1 MAHPSGRRWIVPLLA
16 LLVLGQCYA
25 QAMANTVT
33 PRSRATADERSID
46 VGYTGTAWGTYAFV
60 GNNVKSGKSAV
71 SSLGCRSVAGT
82 HHENTVTSVFS
93 KDLLETGVIDTT
105 ADALAQGNTQTA
117 KTTAD
122 VHDIVLLQGVITGS
136 EITAVSA
143 TSHDDSGFSTS
154 SEGSSVVD
162 LDVNGQHFNGTVDPN
177 TKIDLPGIGYVV
189 LNEQSSF
196 IGRRKA
202 GLTVNMIHVVVTAG
216 GGQFKKGTQ
225 VFVAHAESGLRTQI
239 AGVLDGR
246 AYGTRMNVDDKV
258 VSGPSALVGLGCFGT
273 GGRLRTNEV
282 DSVSVPPAF
291 DVGTVV
297 DTAQGT
303 VKKDAATGETTSEV
317 QLVDVAQ
324 GVITADL
331 VKADAHAFTDGTTFS
346 FGDDGTQF
354 VNLYVNGQ
362 PFGDNVPPNTM
373 VDLPGLGT
381 LWLRREIERKH
392 SIEIRMIE
400 LIVTQDNPQGLPIGA
415 DIRVAVAEASAH

>member
-1 MAHPSGRRWIVPLLA
+1 M
-16 LLVLGQCYA
+16 
-25 QAMANTVT
+25 
-33 PRSRATADERSID
+33 
-46 VGYTGTAWGTYAFV
+46 
-60 GNNVKSGKSAV
+60 
-71 SSLGCRSVAGT
+71 
-82 HHENTVTSVFS
+82 
-93 KDLLETGVIDTT
+93 
-105 ADALAQGNTQTA
+105 
-117 KTTAD
+117 
-122 VHDIVLLQGVITGS
+122 
-136 EITAVSA
+136 
-143 TSHDDSGFSTS
+143 
-154 SEGSSVVD
+154 
-162 LDVNGQHFNGTVDPN
+162 
-177 TKIDLPGIGYVV
+177 
-189 LNEQSSF
+189 
-196 IGRRKA
+196 
-202 GLTVNMIHVVVTAG
+202 
-216 GGQFKKGTQ
+216 
-225 VFVAHAESGLRTQI
+225 
-239 AGVLDGR
+239 
-246 AYGTRMNVDDKV
+246 
-258 VSGPSALVGLGCFGT
+258 
-273 GGRLRTNEV
+273 
-282 DSVSVPPAF
+282 
-291 DVGTVV
+291 V